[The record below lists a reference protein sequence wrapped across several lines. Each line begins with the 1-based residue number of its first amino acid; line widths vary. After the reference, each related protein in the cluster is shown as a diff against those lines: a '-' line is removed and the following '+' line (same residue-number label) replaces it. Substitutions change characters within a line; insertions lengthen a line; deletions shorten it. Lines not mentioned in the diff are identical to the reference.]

1 MTNILTKIIKAN
13 QEYEIL
19 GWGSSSAGEE
29 HEVITQAAY
38 DALTPAQKAEKV
50 YMIKESGTPAPSP
63 MPSSVDS
70 FNRFITNQPMATYT
84 ENTTIAE
91 ENIPV
96 WASFFWWVPEVS
108 WTLVSWWIISLDF
121 LKSNVWKQVALCSA
135 YRDSYIKYENSS
147 YTIHITGMN
156 HKVYLF

>member
-63 MPSSVDS
+63 TPGSIDS
-70 FNRFITNQPMATYT
+70 FNRFITNQPLATYT
-84 ENTTIAE
+84 SNTTIAE
-91 ENIPV
+91 EDIPE
-96 WASFFWWVPEVS
+96 WASFFC
-108 WTLVSWWIISLDF
+108 WTYYSG
-121 LKSNVWKQVALCSA
+121 SA
-135 YRDSYIKYENSS
+135 YDMWSILPLKLVKDNHTKTYHICSDRWTPSIRYTSWSYEIQSW
-147 YTIHITGMN
+147 GGL
-156 HKVYLF
+156 YLF